1 MPRKAPELDLDFNI
15 YVDPSCLSEPMDG
28 ETPATVPPSADEVHE
43 TVVPDTPEELVTAD
57 ATVDE
62 DQTAQDATGGAAGQQ
77 EPEPPAPEGDIAPLQ
92 SEGPAT
98 EEAEQP
104 EVEATEQEPVAEQSE
119 TSTEEKPLEEP
130 PAPEDEQPAQPPAA
144 DESASSASIE
154 DAPVTPDE
162 SPEADSAPEPE
173 QADEPVAEDSAADVD
188 TVPSSGPEPADESLP
203 EAAAEEE
210 AVAESTVPQDQ
221 KDGDAEPQSAEEP
234 VTVDFDRQEEE
245 TEATAENAP
254 VSDGPVE
261 EDTSVPEVPAEENPS
276 PESQDILAVNADV
289 ETSPRVESDGE
300 EERGPQRN
308 FTDRKTSLRT
318 EALIQAAA
326 RAVVAKIEKRKSGDL
341 PDHDDDFDESLIT
354 GDSQDTYVP
363 GTDLQDNVGHGSRPL
378 SRQSSESHAV
388 RHIPSRS
395 TSSDEAGDSSSHN
408 GRDDDVFSIRSARSS
423 LCSLDNDNF
432 HKKTPQ
438 AKESLSRRDSYS
450 STLHHHPHHHS
461 SPSPARTVSNFS
473 TVSGL
478 SQYDNDYYDSELS
491 PKHTFIPYDA
501 TIKPTR
507 PTTRRMPFRTPSEI
521 RAMQMSSPTP
531 SVFSGSSP
539 VRRSPGSGGGR
550 ESSGKR
556 SSLSRL
562 GSPAAAAAAQY
573 SPKGRSTPP
582 RFKSA
587 PPQEAPLVLLHV
599 TLLPLRWA
607 WAGVL
612 ESLDSLAVGG
622 KAAGV
627 VAAGE
632 EGGCSTSPEAGAGLP
647 SSAAAAAAALR
658 AFEPSD
664 QLKSLRDVW
673 RELQDRVGDTVLE
686 RGILLPH
693 PQSDYEVL
701 EERLLE
707 ALELPLRRRARIL
720 ECGHYVGPANVDPDE
735 SSDEEGYDDEEKEE
749 EKRKKRHWCST
760 CHEEIR
766 YEDLGPGKVF
776 RVKVYASN
784 GLMKAGAWEACWKEM
799 ERVDVELEPIVDV
812 AVQNELERLA
822 VLQMELDEQRR
833 RELEMMER
841 TPEPE
846 AELKREST
854 FEQDPGAP
862 SRQQT
867 DHPTSE
873 ADLSHM
879 DAQRAM
885 MSSPAPPSGMQL
897 ARRTSTPQPSAS
909 TTLVCAA
916 TPTTTTYPIDTSE
929 ERRLRDEERMR
940 EIYGDNP
947 PAPPPPP
954 APTPAPAAA
963 PAQLPA
969 PPAPAEQAQHQH
981 QQHQHAHC
989 QQLQH
994 AHSHALTAA
1003 APPPSMPLLTD
1014 APYRHH
1020 PQHDPY
1026 HTNPLQQQPDDP
1038 YDQRGRRQGQQPRP
1052 PARSI
1057 VLDEN
1062 SGFVELLMEAFK
1074 VLLRDPKNVAIIV
1087 LCVFLV
1093 VLMKRPGGAPQQL
1106 SPVVPLQPS
1115 PPQQQQ
1121 QQQQQQQPPVVQV
1134 VPPSPG
1140 PAGGYRMDEG
1150 HGYDRDDAHAASKGV
1165 VTLPS
1170 GNAAVMKY
1178 VEEVLAS
1185 MAAPEVDD
1193 GLGPVGAAAEPAVVI
1208 KQAEDVSAVE
1218 EPETEPVEAGA
1229 AQVEEDSA
1237 AAEQVA
1243 GVEATKAEAEEEE
1256 EEEEEEG
1263 KVVAPA
1269 ISLPADV
1276 CPPRGLEYPITLVGE
1291 VPELGE
1297 AESEED
1303 QSSAALQTPFHPE
1316 SPADQEAV
1324 LEQSAA
1330 LEPENPEESNASFE
1344 AAPAEAE
1351 GKPEQDGPAGRCDV
1365 DADFEEEEE
1374 EESADPDTDDAEE
1387 DAAVPAAATTATGSS
1402 TGSASTPPA
1411 FLPGPFVT
1419 ERKTVRVFETVT
1431 ETVRVSVVTQTETV
1445 STVVT
1450 AIPQT
1455 VEETVYETETVRIT
1469 VSVPVEEQR
1478 HQQQQQQKQ
1487 KKKVQASKGCR
1498 RTGWF

>member
-57 ATVDE
+57 ATVDA
-62 DQTAQDATGGAAGQQ
+62 DQTAQDATGGAAEQQ

-92 SEGPAT
+92 SEGPAI

-104 EVEATEQEPVAEQSE
+104 EVEATEQEPVAEQPE
-119 TSTEEKPLEEP
+119 TSTEEKLLEEP

-144 DESASSASIE
+144 DESASSASTE
-154 DAPVTPDE
+154 DAPVTPDA

-188 TVPSSGPEPADESLP
+188 TEPSSGPEPADEPFP

-221 KDGDAEPQSAEEP
+221 KDGDVEPQSAEEP
-234 VTVDFDRQEEE
+234 VIMDFDRQEEE

-254 VSDGPVE
+254 ASDGPVE
-261 EDTSVPEVPAEENPS
+261 EDTSAPEVPAEEKPS
-276 PESQDILAVNADV
+276 PESQDILAGNADV

-363 GTDLQDNVGHGSRPL
+363 GTDVQDSVGHGSRPL

-408 GRDDDVFSIRSARSS
+408 GRDDDVFSVRSTRSS

-432 HKKTPQ
+432 HAKTPQ

-450 STLHHHPHHHS
+450 STLHHHS

-473 TVSGL
+473 TISGL
-478 SQYDNDYYDSELS
+478 SQYDNDYYDSDLS

-507 PTTRRMPFRTPSEI
+507 QTTRRMPFRTPSEI

-627 VAAGE
+627 AAGE
-632 EGGCSTSPEAGAGLP
+632 EGGCSSTSPEAGAGLP
-647 SSAAAAAAALR
+647 SSAAAAAAAALR

-664 QLKSLRDVW
+664 QLKSLRDAW

-735 SSDEEGYDDEEKEE
+735 SSDEEGYDDEEKED

-760 CHEEIR
+760 CREEIR

-841 TPEPE
+841 TPDPEPE

-854 FEQDPGAP
+854 FGQDPGSP

-867 DHPTSE
+867 EHPTSE

-885 MSSPAPPSGMQL
+885 MSSPAPSPGMQL

-909 TTLVCAA
+909 TTLVRAD
-916 TPTTTTYPIDTSE
+916 TPTTYPIDTSE

-947 PAPPPPP
+947 PAPPPAP
-954 APTPAPAAA
+954 APASAPAAA
-963 PAQLPA
+963 PARLPA
-969 PPAPAEQAQHQH
+969 PPAPAEQAQHQQ
-981 QQHQHAHC
+981 QQHQHAHY

-1038 YDQRGRRQGQQPRP
+1038 YDQRGRRQGQQQRP
-1052 PARSI
+1052 PARPI

-1106 SPVVPLQPS
+1106 SPAPLPPS
-1115 PPQQQQ
+1115 PPPQ

-1134 VPPSPG
+1134 VPPSLG

-1150 HGYDRDDAHAASKGV
+1150 HGHGRDDAHAASKGV
-1165 VTLPS
+1165 VTPPS
-1170 GNAAVMKY
+1170 VNAPVMEY

-1218 EPETEPVEAGA
+1218 EPEAEPVEAGA

-1243 GVEATKAEAEEEE
+1243 GVEATKAEEG
-1256 EEEEEEG
+1256 G

-1269 ISLPADV
+1269 LSLSLPADV

-1291 VPELGE
+1291 VPEIGE
-1297 AESEED
+1297 AESEDD
-1303 QSSAALQTPFHPE
+1303 QSSAAPQTPSPPE

-1344 AAPAEAE
+1344 AAAAEAE

-1365 DADFEEEEE
+1365 DADFEDDDDDEEEE
-1374 EESADPDTDDAEE
+1374 EEEEDSANPDTDDAGE
-1387 DAAVPAAATTATGSS
+1387 DAAVPAAATTTATSSS
-1402 TGSASTPPA
+1402 TRSASTSPA

-1469 VSVPVEEQR
+1469 VSVPVEEQKHQQK